1 MQCHAEPPLEPTLK
15 KPQMLSSKII
25 SFPEKNNLPN
35 KTMDK
40 YYRHSERTWDLFTST
55 VHPQILARSGWI
67 EITEKQYRKL
77 QKKNWKENAE
87 SGL

>member
-1 MQCHAEPPLEPTLK
+1 
-15 KPQMLSSKII
+15 
-25 SFPEKNNLPN
+25 
-35 KTMDK
+35 MDK

-67 EITEKQYRKL
+67 EITEEQYRKL